1 MSTIFISK
9 DPQDLSPALQQLV
22 QKGVLE
28 AQSLIAFSEIGRA
41 HV

>member
-9 DPQDLSPALQQLV
+9 DPQDLNLELQQLV

-28 AQSLIAFSEIGRA
+28 AQSLIAFSA
-41 HV
+41 QPF